1 MSLTSEMT
9 RLKTG
14 PEVLAP
20 VASMEMAQA
29 ALQNGADAIYVG
41 FPGFNARGRTPDLE
55 PAAFAELTRL
65 CRFHGVKVY
74 VALNVLVFENELASL
89 LDTAR
94 TLIALG
100 VDAFIVQD
108 LGVARLLRRLH
119 PEVRLHASTQMTVT
133 APEAVTLTEDLHLAR
148 YVLARELSL
157 QDIAAVRQGSD
168 KELEVF
174 VHGALCVSYSGQCLT
189 SESFGGRSA
198 NRGQCAQS
206 CRLDYDLLVD
216 GERRDLG
223 EKRYLVSPQDLCGLD
238 EVSALAEIGVNS
250 LKIEGRLKT
259 PAYVAAAAKAY
270 SEAVQR
276 AMPAV
281 SEAEKP
287 ANDTL
292 SAKEARRDLAVTYSR
307 GFFPGWLHGVDHQA
321 LVPATFSH
329 HRGLALGPVLR
340 REGDA
345 VLVAGPRRPQRG
357 DGVLF
362 VATEGMPSDAGVA
375 GRVYEV
381 EFAREGNWLRF
392 DRNLPVTRIE
402 AGWSAYLND
411 SPSLERDLTASWRDR
426 ETQARVP
433 VIAAAQA
440 IPGEPLRLTLDDGRR
455 QVTVTAEE
463 PLLPAR
469 NAPLDAGQLREE
481 LERMQGEGFQLDRL
495 DAHIAGPVFLHG
507 KALRK
512 LRQAAVAELKA
523 ARSLAAP
530 VALADD
536 LSLQA
541 WMEEQAA
548 ELRSSASLPAN
559 ASEPRVGASAPLPNP
574 TSESA
579 GPATTAPR
587 LHLLLREIA
596 QVEALTR
603 LADGGVHTVYL
614 DFEYGRDYKPALE
627 ALRGAGFQA
636 ALATTR
642 IMKPLE
648 KHNLTVIEKLRP
660 DAVLVRNLAALQAL
674 RATGLPLVGDFSLN
688 AANSLTAGYLL
699 GKGLGRLTP
708 SYDLNQTQL
717 LDLLG
722 AAGGRHFEV
731 TVHQFLPAFHMEHCV
746 FAAFLSQGH
755 SFRDCGK
762 PCERHRVAL
771 RDHTGAEHP
780 LKADQEC
787 RNTMFHWQPQS
798 SARLVPQLLAAGVRD
813 FRVEMLWEG
822 PAEMARTLGLYRD
835 LLASARPPAEI
846 FAELRVGERYGVSE
860 GQLHQTSVW
869 KDRKKK

>member
-1 MSLTSEMT
+1 MFSPNSNAKP
-9 RLKTG
+9 R

-29 ALQNGADAIYVG
+29 AVQNGANAIYVG
-41 FPGFNARGRTPDLE
+41 FPGFNARGRTPDLD
-55 PAAFAELTRL
+55 PTAYAELAQL

-74 VALNVLVFENELASL
+74 VALNVLVFEDELASL

-100 VDAFIVQD
+100 IDAFIVQD

-119 PEVRLHASTQMTVT
+119 PGVRLHASTQMTVT
-133 APEAVTLTEDLHLAR
+133 APEAVALTEDLHLAR

-157 QDIAAVRQGSD
+157 QDIEAVRLGTD

-216 GERRDLG
+216 GEKRDLG

-238 EVSALAEIGVNS
+238 EVPALAELGVNS

-259 PAYVAAAAKAY
+259 PAYVAAASKAY
-270 SEAVQR
+270 QEAVQR
-276 AMPAV
+276 AMPAK
-281 SEAEKP
+281 SEDGIPTVDA
-287 ANDTL
+287 L

-307 GFFPGWLHGVDHQA
+307 GFFSGWLHGVDHQA

-362 VATEGMPSDAGVA
+362 VATEGMPSDDGVA

-402 AGWSAYLND
+402 AGWVAYLND
-411 SPSLERDLTASWRDR
+411 SPALEHDLTASWRDR
-426 ETQARVP
+426 ETQTRVP
-433 VIAAAQA
+433 VIAAVQA
-440 IPGEPLRLTLDDGRR
+440 IPGEPLRLTLDDGLR
-455 QVTVTAEE
+455 QVTVTGEE

-469 NAPLDAGQLREE
+469 NAPLDAGQLNEE
-481 LERMQGEGFQLDRL
+481 LERMQGEGFQLESL

-530 VALADD
+530 VALAEDAAV
-536 LSLQA
+536 LS

-548 ELRSSASLPAN
+548 ELRSSASLPAY
-559 ASEPRVGASAPLPNP
+559 ASEPAP
-574 TSESA
+574 TA
-579 GPATTAPR
+579 APR
-587 LHLLLREIA
+587 LHVLLREIA

-603 LADGGVHTVYL
+603 LAESGVHTVYL

-627 ALRGAGFQA
+627 ALRGAGIRA

-674 RATGLPLVGDFSLN
+674 RATGLPLIGDFSLN
-688 AANSLTAGYLL
+688 AANSLTSGYLL
-699 GKGLGRLTP
+699 GKGLHRLTP
-708 SYDLNQTQL
+708 SYDLNQAQL
-717 LDLLG
+717 LDLIG

-762 PCERHRVAL
+762 PCERHRLAL

-780 LKADQEC
+780 VKADQEC
-787 RNTMFHWQPQS
+787 RNTMFHGQPQS

-813 FRVEMLWEG
+813 YRVELLWEG
-822 PAEMARTLGLYRD
+822 PAEMVRTLGLYRD
-835 LLASARPPAEI
+835 LLTSARPAAEVY
-846 FAELRVGERYGVSE
+846 AELRVGERYGVSE